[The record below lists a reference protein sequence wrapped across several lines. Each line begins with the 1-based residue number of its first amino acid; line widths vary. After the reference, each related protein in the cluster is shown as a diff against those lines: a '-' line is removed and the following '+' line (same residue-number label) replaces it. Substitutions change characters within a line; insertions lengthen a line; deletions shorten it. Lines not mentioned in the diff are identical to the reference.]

1 MPDGFAII
9 VGGLTQNKVR
19 STRNA
24 IPYLEGV
31 PILREL
37 VTLTANQ
44 SRDSSRF
51 VFLRPVI
58 LEEDKLRGLKQLFKR
73 SF

>member
-1 MPDGFAII
+1 MPDSFAII
-9 VGGLTQNKVR
+9 VGGLTQNNVR

-24 IPYLEGV
+24 IPYVEGV

-37 VTLTANQ
+37 GTVTANQ

-73 SF
+73 SD